1 MLYEHYNVVFTCT
14 TQSRLEQVN
23 GLLAQIEEEG
33 TAQHR
38 REIGGQEG
46 KGKGEGEREGK
57 TLYQSLTL
65 SLWVVVQIDLQ
76 A

>member
-1 MLYEHYNVVFTCT
+1 MKDLLLLILKSDPLFMLYEHYNVVFTCT
-14 TQSRLEQVN
+14 TRLEQVN

-38 REIGGQEG
+38 REKGGQEG

-57 TLYQSLTL
+57 TQ
-65 SLWVVVQIDLQ
+65 
-76 A
+76 